1 MGQSSAMNLLNF
13 NQSLYWDQKLLNN
26 KKHGLFE
33 YVFILLYIALINQL
47 QFVYALIWL
56 KLISLTAW

>member
-1 MGQSSAMNLLNF
+1 MGQSSAMNF
-13 NQSLYWDQKLLNN
+13 NQSFYWDQKLLNN

-33 YVFILLYIALINQL
+33 SVIISLYIALINQL